1 MTRAGGPQ
9 AERVATVRSLD
20 LLDTPA
26 EERFDRIVDLA
37 RRVFDVPYAAVNLVD
52 ADRQW
57 SKAASGLPFAQELP
71 LSHSFCAT
79 TVTDGSALVVPD
91 ARADDRFRDNPA
103 TVEDPGVRFYA
114 GQPLAVDGVR
124 VGALCLVDQ
133 QPRHLTEDQLALLEE
148 LGRWAE
154 SELTRSADMRQAA
167 EVQRRLLPSTAPAV
181 AGLDVAGRCVQSRG
195 VGGDFYDWLDEEGQL
210 TVLLAD
216 VMGKGLSAA
225 IQAAGVRATL
235 RTTIRFNSM
244 RTALRKSSR
253 SMAADLDGVGAFVTA
268 FLARVDG
275 RDGQVEYVDAGH
287 GLAVVVEAGGGIR
300 RLKDDQ
306 PPLGVD
312 PDHSWQTR
320 HTVLEP
326 GDALVAVSDGFLDFV
341 SSEAEALAA
350 VQEVARASSTAGEM
364 AEDFIS
370 WAVDRTPRDDVS
382 VLVVRRTS

>member
-1 MTRAGGPQ
+1 MTQAGGPEV
-9 AERVATVRSLD
+9 ERVATVRSLD

-37 RRVFDVPYAAVNLVD
+37 RRIFDVPYAAVNLID

-71 LSHSFCAT
+71 LSRSFCAT
-79 TVTDGSALVVPD
+79 TVTDEGALVVPD
-91 ARADDRFRDNPA
+91 ARADARFRDNPA

-114 GQPLAVDGVR
+114 GQPLAVDGAR

-133 QPRHLTEDQLALLEE
+133 QPRQLTDDQLELLEE

-167 EVQRRLLPSTAPAV
+167 EVQRRLLPSTAPEV
-181 AGLDVAGRCVQSRG
+181 VGLDVAGRCVQSRG
-195 VGGDFYDWLDEEGQL
+195 VGGDFYDWMDADGQL
-210 TVLLAD
+210 NVVLAD

-235 RTTIRFNSM
+235 RTTMRFNTM
-244 RTALRKSSR
+244 ETALRKSSR
-253 SMAADLDGVGAFVTA
+253 SIAEDLDGAGAFVTA

-287 GLAVVVEAGGGIR
+287 GLGFVLEAEGAFR
-300 RLKDDQ
+300 RLKDTQ
-306 PPLGVD
+306 PPLGID
-312 PDHSWQTR
+312 PDHPWHSR
-320 HTVLEP
+320 RTVLGP
-326 GDALVAVSDGFLDFV
+326 GDALVAVSDGYLDFIT
-341 SSEAEALAA
+341 SEAEARAA
-350 VQEVARASSTAGEM
+350 LEELGRESVS
-364 AEDFIS
+364 AEQIAENFIS
-370 WAVDRTPRDDVS
+370 WAVDRVPLDDVS
-382 VLVVRRTS
+382 VLVVRRAA